1 MELYV
6 LIGLSYAMADCK
18 MYISNN
24 YSNCG
29 QRYGPVGLV
38 WTPINTNIS
47 MFQCSNDSDCEIAIP
62 ELRVAPVHEG
72 DVVEQLPA
80 QRQLP
85 VQLRVR
91 ERGAPALAVAV
102 QLTQDTLGHHGLVA
116 DLGDIA
122 RNLSFSR
129 YISDFRKDITHL
141 L

>member
-47 MFQCSNDSDCEIAIP
+47 ISAVKRSIGSTTGCTIT
-62 ELRVAPVHEG
+62 VKAPT
-72 DVVEQLPA
+72 
-80 QRQLP
+80 
-85 VQLRVR
+85 
-91 ERGAPALAVAV
+91 RGRAGWLA
-102 QLTQDTLGHHGLVA
+102 
-116 DLGDIA
+116 
-122 RNLSFSR
+122 
-129 YISDFRKDITHL
+129 
-141 L
+141 